1 MTNKID
7 LLRQAVA
14 QGWCHET
21 TSHKEMDVV
30 LAEASAQSVLAALPA
45 VTDPQIERLIES
57 NNALTRK
64 LMGQTEALNGPI
76 IHYVFGRPLDEVA
89 NILDSV
95 DTLQATNARLV
106 EALRFYG
113 GVMPAS
119 FAPGQDGGY
128 RARALLSELEA
139 K

>member
-30 LAEASAQSVLAALPA
+30 LAEAIAQSAIAALPAVNTDPIGYISA
-45 VTDPQIERLIES
+45 VTDPQI
-57 NNALTRK
+57 A
-64 LMGQTEALNGPI
+64 
-76 IHYVFGRPLDEVA
+76 
-89 NILDSV
+89 
-95 DTLQATNARLV
+95 TLQATNARLV

>member
-1 MTNKID
+1 MTNPND
-7 LLRQAVA
+7 LIRRGDA
-14 QGWCHET
+14 
-21 TSHKEMDVV
+21 
-30 LAEASAQSVLAALPA
+30 LAELDSNAKGTIRLGGQNFRTIQLEEAAAAIAALPAVNTDPIGYISA
-45 VTDPQIERLIES
+45 VTDPQI
-57 NNALTRK
+57 A
-64 LMGQTEALNGPI
+64 
-76 IHYVFGRPLDEVA
+76 
-89 NILDSV
+89 
-95 DTLQATNARLV
+95 TLQATNARLV